1 MSNELDIELQQR
13 GAGGVE
19 YSSGAA
25 LRYAVEAAASNTR
38 RAYRAD
44 WADFSAWCAENE
56 RQALPASPVVLADY
70 LAHLADS
77 GLKASTIVRRCSG
90 IARAHRLAGH
100 RSPLQGVAKET
111 LSGIRRTLGMS
122 ADQVA
127 PITVAELR
135 RLVQVAGE
143 DLHGARDRALLLVGF
158 AGALR
163 RSELVGIDVGDVRD
177 TEDGLILSIR
187 RSKVDQEGQGRLV
200 GIPYGSRPE
209 TCPVRAVRRWLERA
223 DIVDGPLFRPVD
235 RHGNVGEARLSDRA
249 VALRI
254 QALAKRAG
262 LDELHFAGHS
272 LRAGLV
278 TAAAAAGVAENDIAR
293 TTGHRSVATL
303 RRYIRPTTVF
313 ERNAASAVGL

>member
-13 GAGGVE
+13 GAEGLE

-44 WADFSAWCAENE
+44 WADFSAWCATKE

-100 RSPLQGVAKET
+100 RSPLQGIARET

-127 PITVAELR
+127 PITVGELR
-135 RLVQVAGE
+135 RMIEVAGE
-143 DLHGARDRALLLVGF
+143 GLHGARDRALLLIGF

-163 RSELVGIDVGDVRD
+163 RSELVGLNVGDLRD
-177 TEDGLILSIR
+177 TNDGYLLTIR
-187 RSKVDQEGQGRLV
+187 RSKTDQEGEGRTI

-209 TCPVRAVRRWLERA
+209 TCPVRALRRWLELA
-223 DIVDGPLFRPVD
+223 AITEGPVFRPID
-235 RHGNVGEARLSDRA
+235 RHDNVGGQRLSDRA
-249 VALRI
+249 VALRV
-254 QALAKRAG
+254 QELAKRAG
-262 LDELHFAGHS
+262 LDPTRYAGHS
-272 LRAGLV
+272 LRSGLA
-278 TAAAAAGVAENDIAR
+278 TAAAAAGVTEADIMR

-303 RRYIRPTTVF
+303 RRYVRPATAF

>member
-1 MSNELDIELQQR
+1 MSTELDIALQRR
-13 GAGGVE
+13 GTEGLE
-19 YSSGAA
+19 HSSGAA

-44 WADFSAWCAENE
+44 WANFTAWCAENGRE
-56 RQALPASPVVLADY
+56 ALPASPVVLADY

-111 LSGIRRTLGMS
+111 LSGIRRTLSMS

-135 RLVQVAGE
+135 RIVQVAGE
-143 DLHGARDRALLLVGF
+143 GLHGTRDRALLLIGF

-163 RSELVGIDVGDVRD
+163 RSELVGLDVGDLRS
-177 TEDGLILSIR
+177 TEDGYVLTVR
-187 RSKVDQEGQGRLV
+187 RSKTDQEGAGRTL

-209 TCPVRAVRRWLERA
+209 TCPVRALRRWLELA
-223 DIVDGPLFRPVD
+223 AIAEGPVFRPID
-235 RHGNVGEARLSDRA
+235 RHDNVGDERLSDRA
-249 VALRI
+249 VALRV
-254 QALAKRAG
+254 QELARRAG
-262 LDELHFAGHS
+262 LDPSRYAGHS
-272 LRAGLV
+272 LRSGLA
-278 TAAAAAGVAENDIAR
+278 TAAAAAGVSENDIAR
-293 TTGHRSVATL
+293 TTGHRSVVTL
-303 RRYIRPTTVF
+303 RRYVRPATVF